1 MIKKILLLSLSLLA
15 ALSLTGCSSAKYQ
28 DGSYRAEAADFDK
41 HGWKE
46 FLDVTVKDGKIT
58 EVDFDSLYETDS
70 RRKSED
76 MEYQQS
82 YREAGLGT
90 DPADYTIRLED
101 SLKERQK
108 ASEVDAVAGATTSS
122 EHFRKMAEE
131 LQKSMETGNTETIYV
146 SVE

>member
-1 MIKKILLLSLSLLA
+1 MKKIRILLLTLLT
-15 ALSLTGCSSAKYQ
+15 ALSLAGCGARYQ
-28 DGSYRAEAADFDK
+28 DGSYRAEATDFDQ

-58 EVDFDSLYETDS
+58 EVDFDALHETDS

-108 ASEVDAVAGATTSS
+108 ASEIDAVAGATTSS
-122 EHFRKMAEE
+122 EHFRTMAGQ

>member
-1 MIKKILLLSLSLLA
+1 MKKTRILLLCLLA
-15 ALSLTGCSSAKYQ
+15 AIAFSSCSSAKYQ
-28 DGSYRAEAADFDK
+28 DGSYRAEAADYDK

-46 FLDVTVKDGKIT
+46 FLDITVQNGKIT
-58 EVDFDSLYETDS
+58 DVDFDALYETDS

-90 DPADYTIRLED
+90 DPADYSIRLED
-101 SLKERQK
+101 SLRERQK
-108 ASEVDAVAGATTSS
+108 ASEIDAVAGATTSS